1 MIVRVNKPT
10 AEWLYVSTLPLFS
23 VLVQL
28 CTAERLYG
36 VSPFHYL
43 VYWYNCVL
51 LGDCTFQLCHYLVY
65 LYKCVLLS
73 DCTCQPCHYLV
84 YWSAVY
90 CWVTLRRV
98 NSCWATVDCQI
109 NNRSVYWYSF
119 VLLSDCTL
127 SNLYHRSVYCW
138 ATVHCQIVT
147 IVQCTGTALYC
158 WATVHCQIVTI
169 VQCTGTA
176 LYCWAAVRQPQL
188 PSVKKLPEKG
198 RKLKPDTFTATIIH
212 NQ

>member
-1 MIVRVNKPT
+1 MCRRRRKSAVWRESLQDGRSLLGNH
-10 AEWLYVSTLPLFS
+10 LYSLLS
-23 VLVQL
+23 VLL
-28 CTAERLYG
+28 SDCTACQ
-36 VSPFHYL
+36 PIHYL
-43 VYWYNCVL
+43 VYLYNCVL
-51 LGDCTFQLCHYLVY
+51 LGDCTFQLCHYLVC

-119 VLLSDCTL
+119 VLLSVCTL
-127 SNLYHRSVYCW
+127 SNYYHRAV
-138 ATVHCQIVT
+138 
-147 IVQCTGTALYC
+147 YC

-198 RKLKPDTFTATIIH
+198 RKLKPFTFIVTIIQGVH
-212 NQ
+212 